1 MNQKLFFIVPLLAIL
16 AACDS
21 KTGKIDAFS
30 KYPPD
35 EFAVSVKKPL
45 VIPPDFTL
53 RPPSDIANPKD
64 SQTAV
69 AKQTIFGAGSNASNE
84 KSKQALLSQGLTAGE
99 TRFLELANALNP
111 NDKIK
116 ELLVADNANLEN
128 DKTLADVLFF
138 WRSPSKAGLLS
149 PDEEQKRVQRNIT
162 LGESLKNGKVIKQV
176 DDGRT
181 TLFDKIPAN

>member
-1 MNQKLFFIVPLLAIL
+1 MKQKILLCLPLLVIL

-53 RPPSDIANPKD
+53 RPPSDNSNSKD
-64 SQTAV
+64 SQTQV
-69 AKQTIFGAGSNASNE
+69 AKQTIFGAGSNASND

-99 TRFLELANALNP
+99 TRLLEMANALNP
-111 NDKIK
+111 NDNIK
-116 ELLVADNANLEN
+116 ELLVADNANLDN
-128 DKTLADVLFF
+128 DKSLADVLFF

-149 PDEEQKRVQRNIT
+149 PEEEQKRIQRNIT